1 VLSIHPKC
9 FVQSARSL
17 DLVVTVL
24 LHPVRRF
31 DPESFLSPSPSATI
45 GFHHLRVGDFSE
57 NLRAFPSWHLRVVSS
72 LFSYML
78 HDTFFF

>member
-1 VLSIHPKC
+1 MLSIHPKC

-31 DPESFLSPSPSATI
+31 DPESFFFSPSPSATI
-45 GFHHLRVGDFSE
+45 GFHHIRVGDFSE
-57 NLRAFPSWHLRVVSS
+57 NLRAFPSWASQGGI
-72 LFSYML
+72 
-78 HDTFFF
+78 